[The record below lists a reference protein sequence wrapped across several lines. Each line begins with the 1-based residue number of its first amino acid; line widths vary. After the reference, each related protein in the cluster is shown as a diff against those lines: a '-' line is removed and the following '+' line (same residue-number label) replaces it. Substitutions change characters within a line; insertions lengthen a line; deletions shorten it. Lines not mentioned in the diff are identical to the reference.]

1 MDKEL
6 DVLKLMK
13 LGRQVK
19 LLAQV
24 MLSQRQKMLLKFQRK
39 NLVETSSSSEESDY
53 EAKYDTVKR
62 MDSSNP
68 LVRLS
73 TFGKL
78 KRIVTSYKNHP
89 IDTTDRRILRGLFRK
104 RLKDFDEEHEQSW
117 SKMALYRRLR
127 RGLRMSENF
136 DSPPR
141 TLPHSQMPS
150 DPLYSRKF
158 KN

>member
-24 MLSQRQKMLLKFQRK
+24 MLNQRQKLLMKFQRK
-39 NLVETSSSSEESDY
+39 YIVESSSSSEESDY
-53 EAKYDTVKR
+53 DAKYDTVRR

-68 LVRLS
+68 LIRLA
-73 TFGKL
+73 TYGKL
-78 KRIVTSYKNHP
+78 KRIVSSYKNHP
-89 IDTTDRRILRGLFRK
+89 LDTTDRRILRGLFRK

-117 SKMALYRRLR
+117 QKMALYRRLR
-127 RGLRMSENF
+127 RGLAMTENF
-136 DSPPR
+136 DSSPR
-141 TLPHSQMPS
+141 LMFNP
-150 DPLYSRKF
+150 
-158 KN
+158 KNPAEP

>member
-1 MDKEL
+1 M
-6 DVLKLMK
+6 
-13 LGRQVK
+13 
-19 LLAQV
+19 
-24 MLSQRQKMLLKFQRK
+24 
-39 NLVETSSSSEESDY
+39 ETSSSSEESDY

-68 LVRLS
+68 LIRLS
-73 TFGKL
+73 TFSKL
-78 KRIVTSYKNHP
+78 KRIVNSYKNHP

-127 RGLRMSENF
+127 RGLAMSENF

-141 TLPHSQMPS
+141 ALPHSHIAPDS
-150 DPLYSRKF
+150 LYSRKV
-158 KN
+158 KNQSIDIKMIS

>member
-1 MDKEL
+1 
-6 DVLKLMK
+6 
-13 LGRQVK
+13 
-19 LLAQV
+19 
-24 MLSQRQKMLLKFQRK
+24 
-39 NLVETSSSSEESDY
+39 VETSSSSEESDY

-141 TLPHSQMPS
+141 TLQHSHIAPDS
-150 DPLYSRKF
+150 LYSRKA
-158 KN
+158 KNQSIDIKMIS

>member
-1 MDKEL
+1 
-6 DVLKLMK
+6 
-13 LGRQVK
+13 
-19 LLAQV
+19 
-24 MLSQRQKMLLKFQRK
+24 
-39 NLVETSSSSEESDY
+39 VETSSSSEESDY

-62 MDSSNP
+62 MDSRNP
-68 LVRLS
+68 FVRLS

-78 KRIVTSYKNHP
+78 KRIVTSYKNHQ

-127 RGLRMSENF
+127 RGLAMSENF

-141 TLPHSQMPS
+141 ALSHSHMPS
-150 DPLYSRKF
+150 DPVYSRRF
-158 KN
+158 KNQSMDTKMIS